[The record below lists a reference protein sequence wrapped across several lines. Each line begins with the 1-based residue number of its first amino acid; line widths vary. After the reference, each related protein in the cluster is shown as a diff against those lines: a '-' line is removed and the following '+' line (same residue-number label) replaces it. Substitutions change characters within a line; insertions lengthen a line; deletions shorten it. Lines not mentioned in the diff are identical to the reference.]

1 MKKQDLKRMEELL
14 QETVEIS
21 LSNNWNIHSAV
32 GGKYGEVFVANAL
45 WKHGPL
51 IGKERK
57 QLGKELRNPAS
68 ADVILSKTKKKVEVK
83 WGILHHRVDDYYFN
97 SRGKTPYWGWG
108 FSQGTQFLKDKFD
121 YCVLLAARKDKAIP
135 KYIFVLTLQEMKDG
149 MVPRISGEAGKY
161 KRSYFIETSD
171 EDDFF
176 AKREKVRAMSRI
188 ALEDNLLDRHC
199 HIKRWNKLRE
209 QGLLQ

>member
-14 QETVEIS
+14 RETIEIS
-21 LSNNWNIHSAV
+21 LLNNWNIHSAV
-32 GGKYGEVFVANAL
+32 GGKYGEVFVANEL
-45 WKHGPL
+45 RKHGPL

-57 QLGKELRNPAS
+57 QLGKEVRNPTS
-68 ADVILSKTKKKVEVK
+68 ADVILSRTKTKVEVK

-108 FSQGTQFLKDKFD
+108 FSQGTQFLRDKFD
-121 YCVLLAARKDKAIP
+121 YCVLLAAEKDKAVP
-135 KYIFVLTLQEMKDG
+135 KHIFVLTLQEMKDG
-149 MVPRISGEAGKY
+149 MVLRVSGEGGK
-161 KRSYFIETSD
+161 KKKSYFIETSD

-176 AKREKVRAMSRI
+176 AKREKVCGIKRI
-188 ALEDNLLDRHC
+188 TLEDRLLDRRG

-209 QGLLQ
+209 RGQL

>member
-1 MKKQDLKRMEELL
+1 MEELL
-14 QETVEIS
+14 REAVEIS

-32 GGKYGEVFVANAL
+32 GGKYGEVFVANVL
-45 WKHGPL
+45 WKHDPL
-51 IGKERK
+51 IGNERK
-57 QLGKELRNPAS
+57 HLRKEIRNPTS

-121 YCVLLAARKDKAIP
+121 YCVLLAAEKDKAVP
-135 KYIFVLTLQEMKDG
+135 KHIFILTLQEMKDG
-149 MVPRISGEAGKY
+149 MTPRISGEGGRK
-161 KRSYFIETSD
+161 KKSYFIETSD
-171 EDDFF
+171 ENDFF
-176 AKREKVRAMSRI
+176 AKREKVAAISRI
-188 ALEDNLLDRHC
+188 ELENNLLDRHG

-209 QGLLQ
+209 RGQLK